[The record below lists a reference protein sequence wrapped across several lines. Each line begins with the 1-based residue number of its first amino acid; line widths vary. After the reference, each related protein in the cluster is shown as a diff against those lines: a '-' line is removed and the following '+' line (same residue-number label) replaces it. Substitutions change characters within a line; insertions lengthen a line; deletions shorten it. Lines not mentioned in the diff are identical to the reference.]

1 MKARKRSI
9 PVWLIFAGGAIV
21 WLGLGFFQ
29 DGVLPFWRGATYSD
43 LLITHLPNSLFLR
56 RALTTWGQIP
66 LWNPLIL
73 SGQPFGAD
81 PLSGLWYPPNW
92 LAVVLSPEA
101 AFPLL
106 FWFHLALAG
115 FGTWQLARAEGV
127 GRIGSIIAGLAFAGT
142 PKFIAHV
149 GLGHIGLVSAVGW
162 MPWALL
168 LARKTLESLPSSG
181 RKWMMYA
188 ALAGSILGL
197 IFLADPR
204 WSLPS
209 AILVFVYCVFTALGM
224 ERDKTSRMRF
234 LYAGGLGILFAALIA
249 AVLAVPMVEF
259 SMGSTR
265 WNLSGAEQEMLALP
279 LAALFNLLTPTL
291 VQPEWFIFLGITV
304 LYLACSA
311 FIRPGRY
318 SWFWLGIALF
328 TVILSLGSATPLYG
342 VFNFLIPGA
351 SMLRVPPRWIFVG
364 WFGMAMLAGYGIDT
378 IQKYRNDEGVKRKMR
393 LFTMGLFTFLFLLVG
408 GSWLMGSSPTQL
420 QTISLVLALLVF
432 IWGILSYSRKLS
444 ENVLIA
450 GWILLLVVELAWV
463 NHNLLEHRQLTA
475 QNTENEAIVSAM
487 TPGETGGRYFSPSYS
502 IPQHIAAEH
511 GLELADGVT
520 PLQLRVY
527 VQYMEDAAGFSGE
540 AYSVTLPPFPTGDPT
555 EPWGFTPNSDDL
567 GKLSV
572 RTVLSAYPVDD
583 PGLKFV
589 DNIDGVYVYE
599 VAEAR
604 PRAWVEEESGGWKFV
619 KELRWTPNRIEIEAD
634 GPGLLVLSEIQY
646 PGWNASIDGKSAHI
660 MTRDGIFRAVSLTE
674 GTHNVVFEF
683 QSLTVFIGI
692 LCTFAAIV
700 GLIWLWLRR

>member
-1 MKARKRSI
+1 MKAKQRSI
-9 PVWLIFAGGAIV
+9 PIWLVFAAGAIL
-21 WLGLGFFQ
+21 WLGIGFFQ
-29 DGVLPFWRGATYSD
+29 DGVLPFWRDATYSD

-73 SGQPFGAD
+73 SGQPFAAD

-92 LAVVLSPEA
+92 LTVVLSPEA

-106 FWFHLALAG
+106 FWFHLTLAG

-142 PKFIAHV
+142 PKFIAHI
-149 GLGHIGLVSAVGW
+149 GLGHIGLVSAVSW

-168 LARKTLESLPSSG
+168 LTRKTLESLPSSG

-209 AILVFVYCVFTALGM
+209 AILVFVYVVFTTLGM
-224 ERDKTSRMRF
+224 ERDKTNRKRF
-234 LYAGGLGILFAALIA
+234 LYAGGIGIFFAALIA

-265 WNLSGAEQEMLALP
+265 WILSGAEREMLALP

-311 FIRPGRY
+311 FIRPGRT
-318 SWFWLGIALF
+318 SWFWLAIALF
-328 TVILSLGSATPLYG
+328 TVILSLGSATPLYA

-351 SMLRVPPRWIFVG
+351 SLLRVPPRWIFVG
-364 WFGMAMLAGYGIDT
+364 WFGMAMLAGYGMDAIL
-378 IQKYRNDEGVKRKMR
+378 KYRFNEAIKRKMR
-393 LFTMGLFTFLFLLVG
+393 LFTLGFFTFLFLFVG
-408 GSWLMGSSPTQL
+408 GSWLMGATPTKL
-420 QTISLVLALLVF
+420 QTISLVLALFIF
-432 IWGILSYSRKLS
+432 IWGILSYSGKLS
-444 ENVLIA
+444 EKVLIT
-450 GWILLLVVELAWV
+450 GWILILVVELAWV
-463 NHNLLEHRQLTA
+463 NRNLLENRQLTA
-475 QNTENEAIVSAM
+475 LDAENEALVIAIS
-487 TPGETGGRYFSPSYS
+487 PGDTGGRYFSPSYS
-502 IPQHIAAEH
+502 LPQHIAAEH

-520 PLQLRVY
+520 PLQLRDY
-527 VQYMEDAAGFSGE
+527 VSYMAGAAGFSGE
-540 AYSVTLPPFPTGDPT
+540 GYSVTLPPFPTGDPT
-555 EPWGFTPNSDDL
+555 EPWGFTPKPDDL

-572 RTVLSAYPVDD
+572 RTVLSAYPVDTS
-583 PGLKFV
+583 GLEFV

-604 PRAWVEEESGGWKFV
+604 PRAWVEDESGGWKYV
-619 KELRWTPNRIEIEAD
+619 KELHWAPNRIEIEAE
-634 GPGLLVLSEIQY
+634 GPGLLVLSEVQY
-646 PGWNASIDGKSAHI
+646 PGWKVSIDGQGAQIITS
-660 MTRDGIFRAVSLTE
+660 DVIFRAVPLTE

-683 QSLTVFIGI
+683 QPLSVFIGL

-700 GLIWLWLRR
+700 GLIWLWFRR

>member
-73 SGQPFGAD
+73 SGGPFAAD

-92 LAVVLSPEA
+92 LAVVLAPEA

-149 GLGHIGLVSAVGW
+149 GLGHIGLVSAVSW

-168 LARKTLESLPSSG
+168 LARKTLESLPSFG

-209 AILVFVYCVFTALGM
+209 AILVFVYCVFTVLGM

-291 VQPEWFIFLGITV
+291 VQPEWFIFLGVSV
-304 LYLACSA
+304 LYIACSA

-364 WFGMAMLAGYGIDT
+364 WFGMAMLAGHGISA
-378 IQKYRNDEGVKRKMR
+378 IQKHRNDDAVKRKMR
-393 LFTMGLFTFLFLLVG
+393 LFTLGFFTFLFLLVG

-420 QTISLVLALLVF
+420 QTISLVLALIVF
-432 IWGILSYSRKLS
+432 IWGILSYSSKLS

-463 NHNLLEHRQLTA
+463 NHNLLENRQLTELNA
-475 QNTENEAIVSAM
+475 ENEALVSAIS
-487 TPGETGGRYFSPSYS
+487 PGEPGGRYFSPSYS
-502 IPQHIAAEH
+502 LPQHIAAAH

-520 PLQLRVY
+520 PLQLRDY
-527 VQYMEDAAGFSGE
+527 VQYMADAAGFSGE

-572 RTVLSAYPVDD
+572 RTVLSAYPVDAS
-583 PGLKFV
+583 GLEFV

-599 VAEAR
+599 VVEAR

-660 MTRDGIFRAVSLTE
+660 MTSDGIFRAVSLTE

-683 QSLTVFIGI
+683 QPLTVFLGL